1 MISPPFSPHS
11 IAVLRILLDMD
22 IEAIHNHFMKI
33 LALLQKNLFWALL
46 LALVCFLC
54 TAGEAPVAQAMTP
67 SMAMMGAHSLK
78 PGNAMPSSCPMKGGL
93 PCCHGKNSVA
103 LCQASLCDFCVPS
116 VSVEENT
123 PSLSRIWPP
132 VLPIVADS
140 SPNEPIFKMKTKPSH
155 PLFPDRFSFFP
166 PVNRP
171 LLI

>member
-1 MISPPFSPHS
+1 MEID
-11 IAVLRILLDMD
+11 AT
-22 IEAIHNHFMKI
+22 HNHLMKI
-33 LALLQKNLFWALL
+33 PALLQKNLFWALL

-54 TAGEAPVAQAMTP
+54 RAGEAPVAQAMMP
-67 SMAMMGAHSLK
+67 SMAMMGGHSLK
-78 PGNAMPSSCPMKGGL
+78 SKNTMPSSCPMKGEL

-103 LCQASLCDFCVPS
+103 LCQASLCDFCVQS

-140 SPNEPIFKMKTKPSH
+140 SPKEPIVKMKTKPSH
-155 PLFPDRFSFFP
+155 PLFPDRSSFFP

>member
-1 MISPPFSPHS
+1 
-11 IAVLRILLDMD
+11 MD

-33 LALLQKNLFWALL
+33 LALLQKNLFFALL

-54 TAGEAPVAQAMTP
+54 RAGESPSAQAMTP
-67 SMAMMGAHSLK
+67 SMAMTGGHGLK
-78 PGNAMPSSCPMKGGL
+78 SKNTMPSSCPMKGDL

-103 LCQASLCDFCVPS
+103 LCQASLCDFCVQS

-132 VLPIVADS
+132 VLLIVADS
-140 SPNEPIFKMKTKPSH
+140 SPKEPIVKMKTKPSH
-155 PLFPDRFSFFP
+155 PLFPDRSSFFP